1 MKLVY
6 ISAGVVN
13 AEEDRE
19 LPGLKKAYCQAG
31 ASTIKKRQ
39 HAYGMLDVARKLLRK
54 SKSVILTDVDKAVC
68 DGTEIQ
74 SSWHFF

>member
-19 LPGLKKAYCQAG
+19 LPGLKKAYHQAG
-31 ASTIKKRQ
+31 VSTIKKKDSM
-39 HAYGMLDVARKLLRK
+39 HMEGWMYP
-54 SKSVILTDVDKAVC
+54 
-68 DGTEIQ
+68 E
-74 SSWHFF
+74 SSLERAKV